1 MILSLNNIQ
10 VTNSQW
16 SNSPAMHPFG
26 STSYTNAI
34 QPAKATKLLYK
45 ATFSLRPKNSACGF
59 VFGVLCLKK
68 KIRGK
73 PLPFDS
79 DSPLI
84 SGQCL
89 DAHRPKA

>member
-16 SNSPAMHPFG
+16 SNSPAMHSYNP
-26 STSYTNAI
+26 TSNTSAI
-34 QPAKATKLLYK
+34 LLAKATKLLYK
-45 ATFSLRPKNSACGF
+45 ATFSLRQKNSACGL
-59 VFGVLCLKK
+59 VLKEK

-84 SGQCL
+84 
-89 DAHRPKA
+89 

>member
-16 SNSPAMHPFG
+16 SNSPAMHPYNL
-26 STSYTNAI
+26 TSNTSAI
-34 QPAKATKLLYK
+34 LLAKATKLLYK
-45 ATFSLRPKNSACGF
+45 ATFSLRQKNSACGS

-84 SGQCL
+84 ILNCL
-89 DAHRPKA
+89 